1 MNWPRPIPHFCF
13 NSSLFLP
20 PRIWPRFAGCG
31 EGVFPEEA
39 VQQVRTAPNAPMQ
52 CTTNPMTPRL
62 SECAQTNRTSP
73 NRSKHVETRLE
84 RRTRAHMC
92 EQVHMSNGPSHSNKS
107 LRFRGVPN
115 RSKRRIGHKKPR
127 RIQTNTPA
135 PRVRKVQPHGT
146 CRQQVERSRRSD
158 VMALVANRSQ
168 GPKGTNSRHLSATGP
183 KVQKV
188 RRGGARSQQV
198 PRVRKVQP
206 DGTCRQQ
213 VQKSRGSN

>member
-1 MNWPRPIPHFCF
+1 MGFRFGPAIYVLIVGFREPEPARIKQTMNWPKPIPHFCF

-107 LRFRGVPN
+107 RRFRGVPN
-115 RSKRRIGHKKPR
+115 RSKRRIGQKNHDESKQTPR
-127 RIQTNTPA
+127 PQ
-135 PRVRKVQPHGT
+135 GS
-146 CRQQVERSRRSD
+146 ERSNLT
-158 VMALVANRSQ
+158 ALVANRSK
-168 GPKGTNSRHLSATGP
+168 GPGGP
-183 KVQKV
+183 
-188 RRGGARSQQV
+188 
-198 PRVRKVQP
+198 
-206 DGTCRQQ
+206 T
-213 VQKSRGSN
+213 